1 MSIHASIIE
10 FVRGLGRLAYTREE
24 IASELS
30 RLGRHGCDWPR
41 ASEPHWRREID
52 SMIANGVLEEINGAV
67 RIPKERESRVVQGSL
82 F

>member
-1 MSIHASIIE
+1 MSVHKSIVD
-10 FVRGLGRLAYTREE
+10 FVSGLGRLAYTRDE
-24 IASELS
+24 IAMELN

-41 ASEPHWRREID
+41 ASESHWRREID